1 MIEGS
6 VVQIAYDQEQNRP
19 SWRRTK
25 CDYEED
31 ENSAVHEGVAPASR
45 GDPARA
51 SDRAGDRCGV
61 TRHASGRGP
70 GVRPDP
76 VQPLTRR
83 APRRGRRLPDPA
95 GAPPAGS
102 GASRP
107 GPARNADGPERVGR
121 GVTSLRARARVR
133 APELHGA
140 GGWLNT
146 GGRPLSLA
154 DLRGRIVLLDF
165 WTFCCVNCLHVIEEL
180 RPLEERYADVLVVV
194 GVHSPK
200 FPHEA
205 DHAALAAAVERYE
218 LHHPVLDDPELR
230 TWQQYAVRAW
240 PTLVVIDPEG
250 YVVSVAAG
258 EGHADGARPADRR
271 AGHRARRPR
280 HPAPR
285 RRPVR
290 AAAAAA
296 RPPCASPAVSPSRRP
311 GRCWSPTPG
320 TTRWSSW
327 RRTARPCCAGSA
339 PASAAAPTAGRTRPA
354 SPSRRASPCCP
365 PRSPRPSATT
375 SWSPTPSTT

>member
-1 MIEGS
+1 M
-6 VVQIAYDQEQNRP
+6 
-19 SWRRTK
+19 
-25 CDYEED
+25 
-31 ENSAVHEGVAPASR
+31 
-45 GDPARA
+45 
-51 SDRAGDRCGV
+51 
-61 TRHASGRGP
+61 
-70 GVRPDP
+70 
-76 VQPLTRR
+76 
-83 APRRGRRLPDPA
+83 
-95 GAPPAGS
+95 
-102 GASRP
+102 
-107 GPARNADGPERVGR
+107 
-121 GVTSLRARARVR
+121 TSSRARVR

-218 LHHPVLDDPELR
+218 LHHPVLDDPELH

-258 EGHADGARPADRR
+258 EGHADALDRLIAELVAEHGARHPRTAATARTCRHPRRDHAALPRRCRRHPDRHAAGRRHRAPLAGR
-271 AGHRARRPR
+271 AGADGETVLRRIGTGER
-280 HPAPR
+280 
-285 RRPVR
+285 
-290 AAAAAA
+290 
-296 RPPCASPAVSPSRRP
+296 
-311 GRCWSPTPG
+311 GR
-320 TTRWSSW
+320 
-327 RRTARPCCAGSA
+327 
-339 PASAAAPTAGRTRPA
+339 PTAGRTRPA

-365 PRSPRPSATT
+365 PRSPPPSAMT
-375 SWSPTPSTT
+375 SWSPTPPTT